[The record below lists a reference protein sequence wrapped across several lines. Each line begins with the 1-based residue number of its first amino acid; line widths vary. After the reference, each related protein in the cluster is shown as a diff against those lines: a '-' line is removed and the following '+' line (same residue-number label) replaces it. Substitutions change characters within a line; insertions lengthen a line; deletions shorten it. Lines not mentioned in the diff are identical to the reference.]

1 MADKDIVKLGTT
13 VLDPII
19 KGYKAGGAALAL
31 ILVGTVLMLASVAAG
46 PSIPSYIAAGAGAT
60 AIFAILTRVYFIEFR
75 DAKRITK
82 TIKDN
87 QALMNSVQESAIQL
101 TEICAEL
108 QTLAFKHSDKVRPM
122 VKTLRETLRAVQDVP
137 LLGKTELGGKIV
149 ALAGNAKL
157 QEVDD
162 LSAAIVEGTE
172 NAKKVIDDLRRALT
186 TLDAKPIIEYSKQL
200 VELKRTLT
208 ALLKRET

>member
-1 MADKDIVKLGTT
+1 M
-13 VLDPII
+13 
-19 KGYKAGGAALAL
+19 
-31 ILVGTVLMLASVAAG
+31 
-46 PSIPSYIAAGAGAT
+46 
-60 AIFAILTRVYFIEFR
+60 
-75 DAKRITK
+75 
-82 TIKDN
+82 
-87 QALMNSVQESAIQL
+87 
-101 TEICAEL
+101 
-108 QTLAFKHSDKVRPM
+108 
-122 VKTLRETLRAVQDVP
+122 RETLRAVQDVP